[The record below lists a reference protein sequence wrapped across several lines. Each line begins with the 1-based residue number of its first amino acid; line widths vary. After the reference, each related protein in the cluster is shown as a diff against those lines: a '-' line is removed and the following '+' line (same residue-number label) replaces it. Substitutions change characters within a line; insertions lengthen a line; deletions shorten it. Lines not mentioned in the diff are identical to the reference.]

1 MNPTEMQYQVL
12 AMMIKARVDSEVIT
26 KSINLLSNH
35 PISTDAFDRC
45 NLPCLIM
52 RYASHIGAAR
62 DLLLIYRIKKTSEMK
77 EDQPQLLETFY
88 KANMTIFEGAEPP
101 AVLNEFLRKMLEDED
116 EEYVSLASFLESRHE
131 KYSNHIE
138 YFQVRLAYRLLTD
151 IDFHMEFYLNIIARA
166 RRDRLRIFEA
176 GWLVDKVEKILRYEE
191 IVDEDMD
198 SDAEED
204 EEIAGPALPPMHIVD
219 ENLEEEGAPEE
230 DSDADD
236 SFDWVSE
243 DEEDDESD
251 SDESGYEDE
260 SDEMVEERLDEEEEE
275 FNQFGAAIGEV
286 FMRNLARSLKSGNE
300 RKVSDNYSILKSNNI
315 QIESAIEAIS
325 HFQLH
330 PSVYRKY
337 EISRLIFELSF
348 HNFNAMVLFIQLERR
363 EEEVYSQQKLEVFH
377 EFLNYLNSDNIDSV
391 NVYKVMAEYLTDKRF
406 EKQVVK
412 VFLNGSVTREQFEKW
427 GIKEYLLN
435 CSEKSDDVKE
445 LIEKIHKL

>member
-35 PISTDAFDRC
+35 PISTDVFDRC

-62 DLLLIYRIKKTSEMK
+62 DLLLIYRTKKTSEMK
-77 EDQPQLLETFY
+77 NDQSQLLETFY

-101 AVLNEFLRKMLEDED
+101 AVLNEFLRKMLEDEV
-116 EEYVSLASFLESRHE
+116 EEY
-131 KYSNHIE
+131 
-138 YFQVRLAYRLLTD
+138 VRLAYRLLTD
-151 IDFHMEFYLNIIARA
+151 LDFHMEFYLNIIARA

-198 SDAEED
+198 SDVED
-204 EEIAGPALPPMHIVD
+204 EDQEFAGPALPPMHVVD
-219 ENLEEEGAPEE
+219 ENLEEEEAPEE

-243 DEEDDESD
+243 DEEDED

-300 RKVSDNYSILKSNNI
+300 RK
-315 QIESAIEAIS
+315 IESAIEAIS

-337 EISRLIFELSF
+337 EICRLIFELSF
-348 HNFNAMVLFIQLERR
+348 HNFNAMVMFIQLERR
-363 EEEVYSQQKLEVFH
+363 EEEVYSQQKMEVFH
-377 EFLNYLNSDNIDSV
+377 EFLNYLDSDNIDSV
-391 NVYKVMAEYLTDKRF
+391 NVYKVMAEYLKDKRF

-412 VFLNGSVTREQFEKW
+412 VFLNGSVTREQFEDW
-427 GIKEYLLN
+427 GIKEHLLN
-435 CSEKSDDVKE
+435 STEKSDDVNE
-445 LIEKIHKL
+445 LIEKIKKL